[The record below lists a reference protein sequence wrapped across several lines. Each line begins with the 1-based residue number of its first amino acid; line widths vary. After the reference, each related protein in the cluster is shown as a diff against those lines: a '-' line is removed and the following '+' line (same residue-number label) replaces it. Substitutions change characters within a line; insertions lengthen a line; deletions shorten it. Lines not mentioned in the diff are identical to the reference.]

1 MMELTYYKKWFI
13 REKKAINELSYEEAK
28 EKHLKKEPYTVL
40 VKDDNIIKYIIDIAS
55 RFILVNFMNDRLRP
69 YLIYE
74 FHVKENN
81 KIFLKMASYY
91 EYNEDEER
99 TESILFNFS
108 ENGKIAMERRNL
120 TNQEMEERDLDYSV
134 DCNWDEF
141 PDFGNYERL
150 LNEERYS

>member
-1 MMELTYYKKWFI
+1 MELTYYKKWFI

-141 PDFGNYERL
+141 PDFGNYEHL